1 MKTIR
6 HSKLPITLSS
16 ADTLDY
22 EMLHAIQ
29 LNLMYDE
36 NDSREDNHSDHAYS
50 LVPKEGRF
58 TMFPGWIKHSVPKH
72 MCDHER
78 IIVAGNISSD
88 PYHIIGHA
96 QSRSRERK
104 VPK

>member
-1 MKTIR
+1 MKKIR

-36 NDSREDNHSDHAYS
+36 NDSREDNQGCWSAWVD
-50 LVPKEGRF
+50 E
-58 TMFPGWIKHSVPKH
+58 
-72 MCDHER
+72 D
-78 IIVAGNISSD
+78 GNWSN
-88 PYHIIGHA
+88 PYKPNPN
-96 QSRSRERK
+96 QLELF
-104 VPK
+104 